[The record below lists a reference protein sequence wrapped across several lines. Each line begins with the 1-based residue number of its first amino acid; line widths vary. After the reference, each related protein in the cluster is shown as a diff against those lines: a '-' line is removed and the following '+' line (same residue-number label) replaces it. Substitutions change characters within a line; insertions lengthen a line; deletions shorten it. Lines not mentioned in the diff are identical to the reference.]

1 MGGEGQ
7 EERSMGGRRDRKQ
20 ALCKNVHFFFFF
32 FLRDALVLS
41 KSAHSE

>member
-1 MGGEGQ
+1 MG
-7 EERSMGGRRDRKQ
+7 RDRKREVWGEEETGNKRSVRM
-20 ALCKNVHFFFFF
+20 CIFFFFF